1 MTESARARADR
12 ARCGWIAPAN
22 LLAAAVAR
30 LPQPLLLWLGAAL
43 TWMSW
48 PLLGGRRRIART
60 NIALCFPQLDSQAQR
75 RLVNATLRAT
85 VTGLL
90 ESLRAWFAPAA
101 ALRGLVDVSGL
112 EHVHAA
118 RADGRGVLLVTG
130 HVPHLEL
137 GGRLLSQ
144 ALGEPVAIVA
154 RRNNDPCIERFL
166 DGARRRVFADTI
178 GKKDV
183 RGLLRTLQDGG
194 LVAYAGDQDFNYQN
208 TFVPFFGVPASTLTA
223 TAELGRRGNAVV
235 LPYWFQREADGRYRL
250 WVEPQWD
257 GWPSGDPAVDAAR
270 YMAELETVV
279 RRHPEQYLWVHRR
292 FKTRPSGEPDLY
304 RDQA

>member
-1 MTESARARADR
+1 MTESARARATR
-12 ARCGWIAPAN
+12 ARCGWIGPAN
-22 LLAAAVAR
+22 LLAGAVAR
-30 LPQPLLLWLGAAL
+30 LPQPLLLWLGGAL
-43 TWMSW
+43 TWLAW
-48 PLLGGRRRIART
+48 PLLGSRRRIATT
-60 NIALCFPQLDSQAQR
+60 NIALCFPQLDAHAQR
-75 RLVNATLRAT
+75 QLVRATMRAT

-101 ALRGLVDVSGL
+101 TLHGLADVSGL
-112 EHVHAA
+112 QHVHAA
-118 RADGRGVLLVTG
+118 RAAGRGVLLVTG

-137 GGRLLSQ
+137 GGRLLAQ

-183 RGLLRTLQDGG
+183 RGLLRALQDGD

-208 TFVPFFGVPASTLTA
+208 AFVPFFGVPAATLTA

-257 GWPSGDPAVDAAR
+257 GWPSGDPAIDAAR
-270 YMAELETVV
+270 YMSELEAVV

-292 FKTRPSGEPDLY
+292 FKTRPPGEPDLY
-304 RDQA
+304 